1 MGITRMPSID
11 LNNKLEG
18 RRRSLQKSVE
28 YACKGALT
36 ITALMMLTFFLALG
50 YRGIGAFSQTQ
61 IEINVTSIESSTKS
75 TINQSMYNLK
85 EDPDRKTK
93 KSLRQLVTP
102 NAYSKIDITE
112 VGTYVLV
119 AHTDVDM
126 YVKGVYNKLDEVQ
139 QVIVDNLI
147 EQGKIYRTWNW
158 DFWRNSD
165 SRSPEIAGIWGAL
178 IGTVYTIGLA
188 VAIAFPIGVGCA
200 TYMEEFPQRK
210 GKGWKRYRDFME
222 ININNLAAVP
232 SIVYGLLG
240 LSLLINFFG
249 MPRSASLVGG
259 ITLSILILP
268 TIVIA
273 ARTALR
279 TVPQSVRD
287 ASNGLGASR
296 LQTTIYQVLPAAM
309 PGIITGTIIGIARA
323 IGESAPLLMIGMVAF
338 ILVAPSGIMDPA
350 TSLPVQ
356 IYLWADS
363 PERGFAEKTSAAIL
377 VLLLLLV
384 AINLLAIW
392 LRRRFEIKW

>member
-1 MGITRMPSID
+1 MPSID
-11 LNNKLEG
+11 LDSKLTG
-18 RRRSLQKSVE
+18 RRRRTQKVLE
-28 YACKGALT
+28 YACRSAVV
-36 ITALMMLTFFLALG
+36 ITAMLMIVFFTTLG
-50 YRGIGAFSQTQ
+50 YRGIGAFTQTK
-61 IEINVTSIESSTKS
+61 IDVDVATIESTTKK
-75 TINQSMYNLK
+75 TINQAMYQLAL
-85 EDPDRKTK
+85 DPDRKTK
-93 KSLRQLVTP
+93 KGLRQLVTP

-112 VGTYVLV
+112 PGTYTLV
-119 AHTDVDM
+119 AHTNVDM
-126 YVKGVYNKLDEVQ
+126 YVKGVYDKLTDSQ
-139 QVIVDNLI
+139 RPIVDKLI
-147 EQGKIYRTWNW
+147 ADDKIYRTWNW

-188 VAIAFPIGVGCA
+188 VAFAFPIGVGCA
-200 TYMEEFPQRK
+200 TYMEEFPKRK
-210 GKGWKRYRDFME
+210 GNGWSRYRDFME

-323 IGESAPLLMIGMVAF
+323 IGESAPMLMIGMVAF

-384 AINLLAIW
+384 ALNLLAIW
-392 LRRRFEIKW
+392 LRKRFEIKW